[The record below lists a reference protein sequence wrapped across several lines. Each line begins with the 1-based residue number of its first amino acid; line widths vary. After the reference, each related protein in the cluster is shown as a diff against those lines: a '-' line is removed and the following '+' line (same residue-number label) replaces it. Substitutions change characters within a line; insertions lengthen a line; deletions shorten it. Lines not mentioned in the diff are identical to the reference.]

1 MTTIDSD
8 ITLSALIGDVP
19 GLAPTLERIGL
30 DYCCGGG
37 RSLGDACVA
46 AGLDVDETI
55 RQLSAFDGPAEPAP
69 WTGLSAGELA
79 DHIESTHHAYLA
91 EALPRLDAL
100 VDRVVGAHAERH
112 PELLD
117 VQRSFGELRTDLEPH
132 LMKEERMLFPMIR
145 ALDTADTVPE
155 FHCGSVRNPIGVMC
169 SEHDL
174 AGELLAE
181 LRDLTDTWSVPD
193 DGCASYDALY
203 RGLAEL
209 EADTHMHI
217 HIENNILFPAA
228 IDLERRLDA

>member
-1 MTTIDSD
+1 MTTIDRD
-8 ITLSALIGDVP
+8 ITLADLIGDTP
-19 GLAPTLERIGL
+19 GLAPALERFGL

-37 RSLGDACVA
+37 RSLADACA
-46 AGLDVDETI
+46 TAGIDVDETI
-55 RQLSAFDGPAEPAP
+55 KELSASDGPAEPAP
-69 WTGLSAGELA
+69 WIGLSAAELA
-79 DHIESTHHAYLA
+79 DHIESTHHAYLG
-91 EALPRLDAL
+91 EALARLDAL
-100 VDRVVGAHAERH
+100 VDRVVGAHGETH

-117 VQRSFGELRTDLEPH
+117 VQRIFGELRADLEPH

-145 ALDTADTVPE
+145 ALDAADTVPQ

-181 LRDLTDTWSVPD
+181 LRDLTDAWSVPD
-193 DGCASYDALY
+193 DGCASYDELY

-217 HIENNILFPAA
+217 HKENNILFPAA
-228 IDLERRLDA
+228 VELERRLDA